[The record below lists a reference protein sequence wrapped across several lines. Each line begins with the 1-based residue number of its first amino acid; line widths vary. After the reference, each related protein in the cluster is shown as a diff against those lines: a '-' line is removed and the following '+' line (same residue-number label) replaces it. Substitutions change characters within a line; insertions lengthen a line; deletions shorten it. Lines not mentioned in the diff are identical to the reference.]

1 MHQAQPET
9 RPQYRPII
17 VINEGETVKIV
28 RPDQT
33 APRLYFDQG
42 SAEQALRA
50 DWPGAE
56 VRSVG
61 GRIMHMRVLSS
72 LVQVRDLLET
82 CAKSAQD
89 VGALDLAVVVT
100 HTTTVEDTLL
110 VSVLGAFLREAL
122 VPHYFR
128 S

>member
-1 MHQAQPET
+1 MHQAQPQT

-33 APRLYFDQG
+33 APRLYFDRG

-61 GRIMHMRVLSS
+61 GRIMHMRVTESMA
-72 LVQVRDLLET
+72 QVRDLF
-82 CAKSAQD
+82 ASAIEGCQD
-89 VGALDLAVVVT
+89 VGALDLALVLT
-100 HTTTVEDTLL
+100 WTAQVEDTLI
-110 VSVLGAFLREAL
+110 VQVLGAFL
-122 VPHYFR
+122 P
-128 S
+128 